1 MIGRFVT
8 FLLAASLIVVA
19 PGANARSALVPPEAG
34 SLAESAKALTAPE
47 MEGRRSGMSGG
58 DLAAQ
63 KIADWLA
70 AAGLRPGGDQG
81 SFLQSFVL
89 ETAARPGPASS
100 LDLLGPTPRRLDAGR
115 EWTAHGGS
123 LAGEVGAEVV
133 FVGYGAEIPEAQYND
148 YAGVD
153 VRGKIALALDGA
165 PPHLINARVTRLDRL
180 IAAKRRGAVAL
191 LIAGGELP
199 APDKTSVEVALV
211 SGALTPEAADLVLAP
226 AGRTL
231 ADATRAM
238 SAARGPA
245 PFATGR
251 TTITSGAPTASCTRA
266 PTTMRPARPWSSGSR
281 GRSRRPARRIAP

>member
-100 LDLLGPTPRRLDAGR
+100 LDLLGPTPRRLEAGR

-123 LAGEVGAEVV
+123 LAGEVGAELVCSCASSDCGRCCGP
-133 FVGYGAEIPEAQYND
+133 GYSTG
-148 YAGVD
+148 G
-153 VRGKIALALDGA
+153 GGS
-165 PPHLINARVTRLDRL
+165 VTTKCWSNTFR
-180 IAAKRRGAVAL
+180 
-191 LIAGGELP
+191 
-199 APDKTSVEVALV
+199 V
-211 SGALTPEAADLVLAP
+211 SG
-226 AGRTL
+226 
-231 ADATRAM
+231 
-238 SAARGPA
+238 
-245 PFATGR
+245 
-251 TTITSGAPTASCTRA
+251 
-266 PTTMRPARPWSSGSR
+266 
-281 GRSRRPARRIAP
+281 